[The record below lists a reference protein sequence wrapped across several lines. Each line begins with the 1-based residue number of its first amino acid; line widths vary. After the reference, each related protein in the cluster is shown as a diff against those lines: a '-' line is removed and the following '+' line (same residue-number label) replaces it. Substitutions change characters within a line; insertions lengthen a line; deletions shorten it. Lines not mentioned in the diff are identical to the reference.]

1 MKVFAGLVLFV
12 FTISFSYAQHA
23 DSVTQQAYKK
33 TAPWFVERFRLTAGG
48 FFPVNNTS
56 IQVGVKGG
64 AVGTDIDF
72 ERDLGFNQN
81 QLTFLANFQWRISRR
96 SRINLN
102 YYNIPR
108 SATYTLKKDI
118 TFNDN
123 TYAINASVKSFFNT
137 AIYQFSYGYAII
149 AKPKYELG
157 LLIGSH
163 IIGGSAGIGL
173 SNNNGSIGTSTNFGF
188 TAPLPDLGIW
198 GGYAL
203 TDRFAV
209 NLDFDYLSLT
219 VGDISGRIIAYNLQ
233 FLYKLMPQ
241 LDLTLGYTGLN
252 FRVDAVK
259 PKAEGHFKWGYNGPA
274 LGATFSFGK
283 RSWGH

>member
-1 MKVFAGLVLFV
+1 MKVFCIFFILITATSSL
-12 FTISFSYAQHA
+12 YAQ
-23 DSVTQQAYKK
+23 DSISKIVKHP
-33 TAPWFVERFRLTAGG
+33 TAPWFVERFRLSAG
-48 FFPVNNTS
+48 FFVPVNNTN
-56 IQVGVKGG
+56 IQVGVTGG
-64 AVGTDIDF
+64 ALGTDIDF
-72 ERDLGFNQN
+72 ERDLGFTNS
-81 QLTFLANFQWRISRR
+81 QLTFQANFQWRISRR
-96 SRINLN
+96 SRLNLN

-123 TYAINASVKSFFNT
+123 TYHVNASVNSFFNT
-137 AIYQFSYGYAII
+137 AIYQFSYGYAIV
-149 AKPKYELG
+149 AKPKYEIG
-157 LLIGSH
+157 LLLGSH
-163 IIGGSAGIGL
+163 IIGGKAGIGL
-173 SNNNGSIGTSTNFGF
+173 SGANANVSTSTNFGF

-198 GGYAL
+198 GGYEIS
-203 TDRFAV
+203 DRFAV
-209 NLDFDYLSLT
+209 TLDADYLALT

-252 FRVDAVK
+252 FRVDVEK

-283 RSWGH
+283 KSWGH